1 MVNIRMVSY
10 EYIPSGICPSM
21 IKVFIDDGTDTLV
34 SVAMLGGCHGNF
46 TAMMRL
52 LKGKNVS
59 DCI

>member
-1 MVNIRMVSY
+1 MVSY